1 MKKAQLQVIRLSGYN
16 DIHPMHS
23 PSFLLEFFPVKLGHM
38 LRLTELVYLA
48 APYEHPEQRAFNE
61 RLAKLV
67 RAYNFPLF
75 MPQEAVEELADA
87 GCLRDWQPHP
97 ELLPDNCPP
106 AEQID
111 LLMTTAC
118 TDALNRANLVIS
130 VYYGDE
136 FDPLTAFEVG
146 YALGRRTN
154 VVAVQNILC
163 PDLSR
168 TGTENRTTSPRFCS
182 RVVVAPQE
190 DDRFPDR
197 LIPILNR
204 YFVSHKL

>member
-1 MKKAQLQVIRLSGYN
+1 
-16 DIHPMHS
+16 
-23 PSFLLEFFPVKLGHM
+23 M

-48 APYEHPEQRAFNE
+48 APFKLPEERAFNE
-61 RLAKLV
+61 RLAQLM

-75 MPQEAVEELADA
+75 MPQEAVVELAEV
-87 GCLRDWQPHP
+87 GHLQDWQPHP
-97 ELLPDNCPP
+97 ELLPPGLTP
-106 AEQID
+106 EEQTD
-111 LLMTTAC
+111 LLLTTAC
-118 TDALNRANLVIS
+118 TDALNRANLVVS
-130 VYYGDE
+130 VYYGEE
-136 FDPLTAFEVG
+136 FDPLTAYEVG

-154 VVAVQNILC
+154 VVAIQNTLC

-168 TGTENRTTSPRFCS
+168 PAHQNRVTSPQFCS
-182 RVVVAPQE
+182 RVVIAPAE